1 MKLINLHHKIALC
14 VIAAVTTEDKQ
25 ATYGGELTMHVK

>member
-1 MKLINLHHKIALC
+1 MKLINLHHKITLC
-14 VIAAVTTEDKQ
+14 VTTEDKQ